1 MRDDMLSKIPTTENY
16 ILQSCEAG
24 IPCSPAL
31 AYLYR
36 FCNSCSY
43 VLLRRTKKK
52 LAKIYA
58 SENV

>member
-16 ILQSCEAG
+16 VLQNCEAG

-36 FCNSCSY
+36 FRNSCSY
-43 VLLRRTKKK
+43 VLLGSTKQ
-52 LAKIYA
+52 KIG
-58 SENV
+58 